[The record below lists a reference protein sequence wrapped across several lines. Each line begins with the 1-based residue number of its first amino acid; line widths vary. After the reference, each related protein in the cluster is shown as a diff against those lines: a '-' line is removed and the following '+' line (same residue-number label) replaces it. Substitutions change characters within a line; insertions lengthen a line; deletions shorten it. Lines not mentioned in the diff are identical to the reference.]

1 MKKVYV
7 AQAYGGL
14 EENEKKAHEIVGKL
28 NEVYPH
34 ITFISPVLAFGD
46 CYSHMDYEA
55 GLMKSFELL
64 EQCDEV
70 LTLDGWEESKGAT
83 REKAHAEEKGIPVVT
98 QDEYPTEQNSIMICL
113 LGYQASGKDTLAK
126 LCERFIGVN
135 RCISDTTRPARPG
148 EGPNDHSFLDE
159 RDFDYFMKHG
169 HYLETS
175 QTGKYWYGLHEDQ
188 IEEGVNIFV
197 CDPNGFDNLK
207 KNFNG
212 EVKSVFIGADK
223 FDRMMRRVA
232 RELEDSK
239 RFAEMLPD
247 YSIRNNNLKRAYFK
261 LRDYIKEV
269 NNEEI

>member
-1 MKKVYV
+1 
-7 AQAYGGL
+7 
-14 EENEKKAHEIVGKL
+14 
-28 NEVYPH
+28 
-34 ITFISPVLAFGD
+34 
-46 CYSHMDYEA
+46 
-55 GLMKSFELL
+55 
-64 EQCDEV
+64 
-70 LTLDGWEESKGAT
+70 
-83 REKAHAEEKGIPVVT
+83 
-98 QDEYPTEQNSIMICL
+98 
-113 LGYQASGKDTLAK
+113 
-126 LCERFIGVN
+126 
-135 RCISDTTRPARPG
+135 
-148 EGPNDHSFLDE
+148 
-159 RDFDYFMKHG
+159 MKHG
-169 HYLETS
+169 DYLETS

-232 RELEDSK
+232 REPGITDTDFEARELEDSK

-247 YSIRNNNLKRAYFK
+247 YSIRNDNLKRAYFQ